1 MDQISVF
8 DAKNRL
14 SALLDQVERGEEITI
29 TRRGKP
35 IARLVP
41 APNVVRDATL
51 ATRMQALRDEIA
63 SQGEV
68 FSADELL
75 AYRNE
80 GRR

>member
-29 TRRGKP
+29 TRRGRP
-35 IARLVP
+35 VARLVP
-41 APNVVRDATL
+41 AARVVRDATL
-51 ATRMQALRDEIA
+51 VDRLQALRDEIA
-63 SQGEV
+63 GQGEGFAV
-68 FSADELL
+68 DELL
-75 AYRNE
+75 AYRND